1 MADSRSDITVLIGG
15 DCGPAHG
22 PDQGVPVEHPIRQ
35 VAPVLAAA
43 DVRFVNCMR
52 TYTNRSITDTKAPQ
66 VAQPVVMADLYSLA
80 GFDGVTMANNHA
92 YDCGPDAMLDTVALF
107 RARGIQVTGA
117 GGNLGSETVARA
129 APDGHTLVLGVT
141 GSHGINVSL
150 RKDMRYDPRTD
161 FEPITQA
168 TLYPNAITVN
178 NTVPANTLQ
187 ELIALIQ
194 KGDTQYAYGSDGNGT
209 ASHLGMELL
218 KHRAGLDLPHVPYRG
233 GTPMVTDLLG
243 GQIQIGIT
251 GLPAVQAHAKN
262 QRLKILALTT
272 GERFANAPDYPTVA
286 EQGFPGFAAAPWSGF
301 FAPKDTPKPIVEKI
315 SADMRSVMSDPAL
328 KERIAAAGSAFTPST
343 PEQAKAFIAAEIA
356 KWAEAVKISGARVD

>member
-1 MADSRSDITVLIGG
+1 MRQAYDHMTPNRWLSATVLACVMTTAGLTHAQDTADNFPTRAVTIVVPFPPGGATDITARMI
-15 DCGPAHG
+15 
-22 PDQGVPVEHPIRQ
+22 
-35 VAPVLAAA
+35 A
-43 DVRFVNCMR
+43 DGL
-52 TYTNRSITDTKAPQ
+52 TKRWG
-66 VAQPVVMADLYSLA
+66 QPVIVE
-80 GFDGVTMANNHA
+80 NR
-92 YDCGPDAMLDTVALF
+92 P
-107 RARGIQVTGA
+107 GA

-187 ELIALIQ
+187 ELITLIQ